1 LCRDSQI
8 YACAWG
14 IWARGEPGS
23 FTFGR
28 ELCRVGA
35 YLLPQVNLDGA
46 EEFNQ
51 AEWRAAMKILLIV
64 NPSASGVTARGR
76 VMIQNALAAEHDLTV
91 AETKRRG
98 HATRMAQGASAQGIE
113 LVVSLGGD
121 GTVNEVANGLVRTPT
136 ALGVLPGG
144 STNVFARTIGFVNE
158 PVEATTQLLEA
169 IGRSSIR
176 RVGLG
181 NVNGR
186 FFLFHVGMGYD
197 AAVVEQVERRGQL
210 KRWLG
215 HPLFMFAAVD
225 TWARRFDRKHAHF
238 RVSFGPSPS
247 IGSGAMAA
255 LNDPNALPFAAQSA
269 QSPTLAPV
277 RMNEPGETGSELPT
291 RVTTTSAQ
299 GRAGESIGSRSR
311 ANKRSALLPPD
322 EIDGFFAIAMNTDP
336 YTYLGPR
343 ALSLCPEAN
352 FDNPLS
358 LVTLKKL
365 DLVGTLGA
373 VTAAIRG
380 GGRLAKHRNVDV
392 RTHLTGFTVRAHRPF
407 PWQVDGD
414 HLGNAELLDFRYE
427 PEVLS
432 LVVT

>member
-1 LCRDSQI
+1 
-8 YACAWG
+8 
-14 IWARGEPGS
+14 
-23 FTFGR
+23 
-28 ELCRVGA
+28 
-35 YLLPQVNLDGA
+35 
-46 EEFNQ
+46 
-51 AEWRAAMKILLIV
+51 MKILLIV

-91 AETKRRG
+91 SETKRRG

-197 AAVVEQVERRGQL
+197 AAVVEQVEKRGQL

-215 HPLFMFAAVD
+215 HPLFMFAAID

-238 RVSFGPSPS
+238 RVSFGPGSS

-255 LNDPNALPFAAQSA
+255 LKDPNALLHADGPHLRSASSPASESFPTGKPDRGLPFAAQSA
-269 QSPTLAPV
+269 QRLLSRSDPSSSALSASLS
-277 RMNEPGETGSELPT
+277 GTGSDF
-291 RVTTTSAQ
+291 V
-299 GRAGESIGSRSR
+299 
-311 ANKRSALLPPD
+311 
-322 EIDGFFAIAMNTDP
+322 DGFFAIAMNTDP

-343 ALSLCPEAN
+343 ALSLSPEAN

-380 GGRLAKHRNVDV
+380 GGRLAKHCNVDV

-414 HLGNAELLDFRYE
+414 HLGNAELLEFRYE

>member
-1 LCRDSQI
+1 M
-8 YACAWG
+8 AVATMV
-14 IWARGEPGS
+14 EP
-23 FTFGR
+23 R
-28 ELCRVGA
+28 
-35 YLLPQVNLDGA
+35 
-46 EEFNQ
+46 

-91 AETKRRG
+91 SETKRRG

-169 IGRSSIR
+169 IGRASIR

-197 AAVVEQVERRGQL
+197 AAVVEQVEKRGQL

-215 HPLFMFAAVD
+215 HPLFMFAAID

-238 RVSFGPSPS
+238 RVSFGPAAS
-247 IGSGAMAA
+247 IGAGTMAA
-255 LNDPNALPFAAQSA
+255 LNDPHALPYAAQSA
-269 QSPTLAPV
+269 QGPL
-277 RMNEPGETGSELPT
+277 
-291 RVTTTSAQ
+291 
-299 GRAGESIGSRSR
+299 SRSG
-311 ANKRSALLPPD
+311 AGMAEPSVSNSPD
-322 EIDGFFAIAMNTDP
+322 FVDGFFAIALNTDP
-336 YTYLGPR
+336 YTYLGSRP
-343 ALSLCPEAN
+343 LSLSPEAN

-365 DLVGTLGA
+365 DLLGTLG
-373 VTAAIRG
+373 VVSAALRG

-392 RTHLTGFTVRAHRPF
+392 RTHLTGFTVRGHRPF

>member
-1 LCRDSQI
+1 MV
-8 YACAWG
+8 
-14 IWARGEPGS
+14 EPK
-23 FTFGR
+23 
-28 ELCRVGA
+28 
-35 YLLPQVNLDGA
+35 
-46 EEFNQ
+46 

-91 AETKRRG
+91 SETKRRG

-169 IGRSSIR
+169 IGRNSIR

-197 AAVVEQVERRGQL
+197 AAVVEQVEKRGQL

-215 HPLFMFAAVD
+215 HPLFMFAAID

-247 IGSGAMAA
+247 VGSGAMAA
-255 LNDPNALPFAAQSA
+255 LDDPDALPFAAQSA
-269 QSPTLAPV
+269 Q
-277 RMNEPGETGSELPT
+277 
-291 RVTTTSAQ
+291 RVL
-299 GRAGESIGSRSR
+299 SRSDSLSS
-311 ANKRSALLPPD
+311 SASRLGVGAGSD
-322 EIDGFFAIAMNTDP
+322 FVDGFFAIAMNTDP

-343 ALSLCPEAN
+343 ALSLSPEAN

-365 DLVGTLGA
+365 DLLGTLGA

-380 GGRLAKHRNVDV
+380 GGRLAQHRNVDV

>member
-1 LCRDSQI
+1 
-8 YACAWG
+8 
-14 IWARGEPGS
+14 
-23 FTFGR
+23 
-28 ELCRVGA
+28 
-35 YLLPQVNLDGA
+35 LLPQVNLDGA
-46 EEFNQ
+46 EEFNR
-51 AEWRAAMKILLIV
+51 AEWQAAMKILLIV

-238 RVSFGPSPS
+238 RVSFGPTPS
-247 IGSGAMAA
+247 VGSGAMAA
-255 LNDPNALPFAAQSA
+255 LDDPDALPFAAQSA
-269 QSPTLAPV
+269 QSAQ
-277 RMNEPGETGSELPT
+277 RGRSGTGSDY
-291 RVTTTSAQ
+291 V
-299 GRAGESIGSRSR
+299 
-311 ANKRSALLPPD
+311 
-322 EIDGFFAIAMNTDP
+322 DGFFAIAMNTDP

-343 ALSLCPEAN
+343 ALSLSPEAN

-358 LVTLKKL
+358 LVILKKL